1 MKLNVLF
8 VFAMV
13 FIQAQT
19 YKFDYFLKYVTSD
32 DRTNSERTL
41 QFFVDSKG
49 SGNELLFTKTE
60 KETLVTLLVL
70 DESVKHNFKITNT
83 NFPIKSNSFIY
94 VDSQKLSG
102 LKNEDKR
109 RFFKSEILLENNE
122 KDVFK
127 IKEFKSDK
135 YNKLRAEAIVE
146 MIPFESNLSV
156 YALVYL
162 FDYQNIYKK
171 IKFDKSYI
179 MKSGEIKFQFPG
191 YGEITSKIKLINMEK
206 QSTEVVL
213 DKSKIKYK
221 KNYAY

>member
-1 MKLNVLF
+1 
-8 VFAMV
+8 
-13 FIQAQT
+13 
-19 YKFDYFLKYVTSD
+19 
-32 DRTNSERTL
+32 
-41 QFFVDSKG
+41 
-49 SGNELLFTKTE
+49 
-60 KETLVTLLVL
+60 
-70 DESVKHNFKITNT
+70 
-83 NFPIKSNSFIY
+83 
-94 VDSQKLSG
+94 
-102 LKNEDKR
+102 
-109 RFFKSEILLENNE
+109 
-122 KDVFK
+122 
-127 IKEFKSDK
+127 
-135 YNKLRAEAIVE
+135 

-221 KNYAY
+221 KNFAY